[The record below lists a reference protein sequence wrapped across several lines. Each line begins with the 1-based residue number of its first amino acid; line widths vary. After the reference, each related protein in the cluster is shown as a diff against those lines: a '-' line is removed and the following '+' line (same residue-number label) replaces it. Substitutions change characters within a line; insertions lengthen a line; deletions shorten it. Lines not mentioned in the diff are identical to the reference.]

1 MAAPAQVAAGVE
13 ASVGW
18 AVVTGGWAEMAGGWA
33 DAVAGAAG
41 GVGAGLLSMRQGPR
55 WRRRSML

>member
-18 AVVTGGWAEMAGGWA
+18 AVVTGGWA